1 MTIDNG
7 QLTVIVGFF
16 LGIGAFLIACDL
28 FRVSFLKTSKT
39 IKNLSKR
46 QKKKTGTLEI
56 WMRDLTVWMS
66 KLVKINEYKRIQLVS
81 DLQTANMDITP
92 KLHIA
97 KAVIKTVPLG
107 LLTIPTLY
115 VFPLIAPLI
124 IVTALF
130 FYFREVKSVQTKIGA
145 KREAIE
151 FDLSRLVA
159 TIDKTLEHNR
169 DVLTILEDYK
179 KSAALE
185 LKHELEITVS
195 DMRASNYE
203 SALTRLEAR
212 VGSTMLSDV
221 TRGLIGVLRGDET
234 RLYWSSLSVKFA
246 DIQRQMLKQK
256 AQKVPGKVKK
266 LSLCLL
272 VCFML
277 TYLVIITVEVMSKM
291 GVIFGG

>member
-1 MTIDNG
+1 MTIIIG
-7 QLTVIVGFF
+7 IF
-16 LGIGAFLIACDL
+16 LGVGAFLIACDL
-28 FRVSFLKTSKT
+28 FRVPFLKTSKT
-39 IKNLSKR
+39 VKNLSKR

-56 WMRDLTVWMS
+56 WVRDLTVWLS
-66 KLVKINEYKRIQLVS
+66 KFIKINEYKRLQLVS
-81 DLQTANMDITP
+81 DLQTAGMDITP
-92 KLHIA
+92 ELHIA
-97 KAVIKTVPLG
+97 KALVKAIPLG
-107 LLTIPTLY
+107 LLTIPMLY
-115 VFPLIAPLI
+115 IFPLIAPLI

-159 TIDKTLEHNR
+159 TIDKTLELNR
-169 DVLTILEDYK
+169 DVLTMLEDYK
-179 KSAALE
+179 KNAAPE
-185 LKHELEITVS
+185 LRHELEITVA

-203 SALTRLEAR
+203 AALTRLEAR

-234 RLYWSSLSVKFA
+234 RLYWSALSVKFA

-291 GVIFGG
+291 GVLF